1 MYMGEVKELYR
12 GRNTWERKNKESGS
26 RQDSHWQRTAFSDVE
41 VEVLWLQLVESRR
54 AIPAATHTH
63 THAHTII
70 GENVEGKIKKNS
82 FLFCSVRAL
91 SPEDL
96 DISKRNTRSPL
107 QELVLSILTRQPAVR

>member
-12 GRNTWERKNKESGS
+12 GRKTWERKKKQESGA
-26 RQDSHWQRTAFSDVE
+26 RQDRNWQRTACSDVE

-63 THAHTII
+63 THTII
-70 GENVEGKIKKNS
+70 GENVEGKKKKNS

>member
-1 MYMGEVKELYR
+1 MAAAGGEPTR
-12 GRNTWERKNKESGS
+12 DPSC
-26 RQDSHWQRTAFSDVE
+26 H
-41 VEVLWLQLVESRR
+41 
-54 AIPAATHTH
+54 THTH

>member
-1 MYMGEVKELYR
+1 MVVLHYSDKERKKAFWFRDGGRIYIYRKEMYMGEVKELYR

-63 THAHTII
+63 THTHT
-70 GENVEGKIKKNS
+70 
-82 FLFCSVRAL
+82 L
-91 SPEDL
+91 S
-96 DISKRNTRSPL
+96 
-107 QELVLSILTRQPAVR
+107 